1 MSLVRPRYRPFPPL
15 KLTWRQVWPIGLA
28 VAIALGLVVL
38 LTAEGLWFAELDYLP
53 VFWVRLLAQG
63 SLGLVPF
70 LLSLWFAFANL
81 SRARRQA
88 WPPKAAPSESPL
100 SARITPVPPL
110 ANLGSQAA
118 CDLVYPGRLK
128 LGWLLAITVALS
140 TLLAALLLYH
150 GQVALSH
157 WQSTLS
163 LTNGLTTIP
172 VKFRFQALWQVWQGL
187 QASPWQLGL
196 LPPLVIS
203 ILIYPR
209 WLLRG
214 VAVAM
219 GLIFGVVMA
228 EHWTQVLLAVSPTA
242 FGQLDPIFGR
252 DISFYV
258 MLLPL
263 AELLSFWLV
272 GLALLV
278 WVATV
283 LLYLLSGGSLSQGR
297 FPGFARPQI
306 RHIYRLGSVAM
317 GAVALSYWV
326 DRYELLY
333 SPTGVIYG
341 ASYTNVAVELPL
353 YTGLSLGALAIALLL
368 WLRASALPRFPL
380 RRPSGAPTRQLTP
393 GAAPKRAAWPMASI
407 MLIYLAVS
415 ALGGVVLPPVVQ
427 RLVVQ
432 PNELDRE
439 TPFIENT
446 IALTRRAFALD
457 DIDVELFNPEN
468 SLTYEELLNN
478 QLTVNNIRLW
488 DTRPL
493 LETNRQLQRIRLYY
507 EFADADVDRY
517 TLSGENGSER
527 RQVLIA
533 ARELDYNSVPDEAKT
548 WVNQHLIYTH
558 GYGFTMSPVNTA
570 GESGLPQYF
579 IRGIEHIPSSET
591 IRRSIPVDQPRI
603 YYGELTDNYVLTQ
616 TRVQEL
622 DFPSGSENVYNT
634 YDGSGGIAVGDYW
647 RRLVYALRLGDWRL
661 LLTENVTPDTQ
672 LLFRRNIRDRVQ
684 TIAPFL
690 RYDSDPYLVVA
701 DAGGARRADGGNSP
715 SSSAS
720 YLYWVMDAY
729 TVSDRFPYAA
739 PLNNDFN
746 YIRNS
751 VKVIVDAYHGTVAF
765 YVADPEDPIIRTW
778 GRLFPGMFQPLDA
791 MPEALRRHIRYPQD
805 YYRVQAQQLM
815 IYHMTDPRVFYNR
828 EDEWR
833 APTEIYANE
842 QQRVDP
848 YYLLME
854 LPGED
859 QGEFLLFRPYTP
871 AQRRNLI
878 AWLAAQSD
886 GDRYGRQVL
895 YTFPKQELVFGPEQI
910 EARINQDPVISQ
922 QISLWDRQGSRA
934 IQGNLLVIPIEQSLL
949 YIEPLYLE
957 AEQNR
962 LPTLVR
968 VIAAYQNRIAM
979 APTLDAALRGVFEAP
994 SEDDETIVRSVEAA
1008 PPELDEAEIPLSPD
1022 DLTEETGSDPI
1033 TGPDAIAPEGFGG
1046 ETGSDPLAPEGQ

>member
-1 MSLVRPRYRPFPPL
+1 
-15 KLTWRQVWPIGLA
+15 
-28 VAIALGLVVL
+28 
-38 LTAEGLWFAELDYLP
+38 
-53 VFWVRLLAQG
+53 
-63 SLGLVPF
+63 
-70 LLSLWFAFANL
+70 
-81 SRARRQA
+81 
-88 WPPKAAPSESPL
+88 
-100 SARITPVPPL
+100 
-110 ANLGSQAA
+110 
-118 CDLVYPGRLK
+118 
-128 LGWLLAITVALS
+128 
-140 TLLAALLLYH
+140 
-150 GQVALSH
+150 
-157 WQSTLS
+157 
-163 LTNGLTTIP
+163 
-172 VKFRFQALWQVWQGL
+172 
-187 QASPWQLGL
+187 
-196 LPPLVIS
+196 
-203 ILIYPR
+203 
-209 WLLRG
+209 
-214 VAVAM
+214 
-219 GLIFGVVMA
+219 IFGVVMA
-228 EHWTQVLLAVSPTA
+228 EHWPQVLLATSPTA
-242 FGQLDPIFGR
+242 FGQVDPIFNR

-263 AELLSFWLV
+263 AELLIFWLV
-272 GLALLV
+272 GLCLLV
-278 WVATV
+278 WVAV
-283 LLYLLSGGSLSQGR
+283 ALVYLLSGSSLSQGQ

-306 RHIYRLGSVAM
+306 RHIYRLGSATM
-317 GAVALSYWV
+317 GAIALSYWV

-353 YTGLSLGALAIALLL
+353 YTGLSLGALAIAVLL
-368 WLRASALPRFPL
+368 WLRSSSLPRLPFRLPAQTASAK
-380 RRPSGAPTRQLTP
+380 RP
-393 GAAPKRAAWPMASI
+393 AWPMVTVV
-407 MLIYLAVS
+407 LIYLAVVG
-415 ALGGVVLPPVVQ
+415 LGGVALPAVVQ

-439 TPFIENT
+439 LPFIENA

-468 SLTYEELLNN
+468 SLTYEELLDN

-517 TLSGENGSER
+517 TLTGPNGSEL

-533 ARELDYNSVPDEAKT
+533 ARELDYNAVPDEAKT

-558 GYGFTMSPVNTA
+558 GYGFTLSPVNVA
-570 GESGLPQYF
+570 GDSGLPQYF

-591 IRRSIPVDQPRI
+591 VRQSIPVEQPRI
-603 YYGELTDNYVLTQ
+603 YYGELTNNYALTQ
-616 TRVQEL
+616 TQVQEL
-622 DFPSGSENVYNT
+622 DFPSGSENVYNV
-634 YDGSGGIAVGDYW
+634 YDGSGGIGIGAYW
-647 RRLVYALRLGDWRL
+647 RRLLYALRLGDWRL

-684 TIAPFL
+684 TLAPFL

-701 DAGGARRADGGNSP
+701 DAGPLQDDGGAAVN
-715 SSSAS
+715 
-720 YLYWVMDAY
+720 YLYWMIDAY
-729 TVSDRFPYAA
+729 TVSDRFPYAD
-739 PLNNDFN
+739 PLNDFN

-751 VKVIVDAYHGTVAF
+751 VKVVVDAYHGTVAF
-765 YVADPEDPIIRTW
+765 FVADPDDPLIRSW
-778 GRLFPGMFQPLDA
+778 VRLFPGMFRPLDA

-815 IYHMTDPRVFYNR
+815 TYHMTDPRVFYNR

-842 QQRVDP
+842 QQRVEP

-854 LPGED
+854 LPNID

-878 AWLAAQSD
+878 AWLAARSD

-910 EARINQDPVISQ
+910 EARINQDPLISQ

-934 IQGNLLVIPIEQSLL
+934 IQGNLLVIPVEESLL

-994 SEDDETIVRSVEAA
+994 AADDETIVRSVEDA
-1008 PPELDEAEIPLSPD
+1008 PPELDEAAPISPD
-1022 DLTEETGSDPI
+1022 DLTEEAGSTP
-1033 TGPDAIAPEGFGG
+1033 TAEPNRFSG
-1046 ETGSDPLAPEGQ
+1046 ETGSDPLAPEGAATAE